1 MEIKT
6 NASDR
11 KALVK
16 AIAEITGAE
25 AKYDGPPKFTYTV
38 DYFVI
43 GRDNAITFDD
53 SADSEEVEH
62 LIEELSERGFI
73 ERTDEVEELEISV
86 PIEGMN
92 GDAFRNLLFML
103 HSKQYL
109 LNRVTRRESF
119 AVSDELIA
127 TLGNDPPNGYEAFCA
142 ALSADTGELKG
153 IRFDE
158 DKVTFTFPISDD
170 PAKNR
175 AYAELSAFMV
185 ARAKDAG
192 RVTATEQKPENEKY
206 YLRSWLLRLGLT
218 GEGGK
223 ASRKALLAGLKGHTA
238 FRTPVDAEKH
248 TGSPP
253 TVGVRKSSTSPSSSA
268 RLSITR

>member
-11 KALVK
+11 KALAK
-16 AIAEITGAE
+16 AIAEILGAE
-25 AKYDGPPKFTYTV
+25 VRYEGAPSFAYTV
-38 DYFVI
+38 DHFTVR
-43 GRDNAITFDD
+43 RDSTVAFDD
-53 SADSEEVEH
+53 SADSDEVEH
-62 LIEELSERGFI
+62 LIEELTERGFI
-73 ERTDEVEELEISV
+73 ERTDEIEELEISV
-86 PIEGMN
+86 PIEGMD

-119 AVSDELIA
+119 AVSDRLIA
-127 TLGNDPPNGYEAFCA
+127 TLGDNPPDGYEAFCA

-238 FRTPVDAEKH
+238 FRTPADAEKH
-248 TGSPP
+248 
-253 TVGVRKSSTSPSSSA
+253 KA
-268 RLSITR
+268 RLAARKAALAQPSEDSEEE

>member
-25 AKYDGPPKFTYTV
+25 AKYNGPPSFSYTV
-38 DYFVI
+38 DYFTVERS
-43 GRDNAITFDD
+43 GSVTFDD
-53 SADSEEVEH
+53 RADSEEVEL
-62 LIEELSERGFI
+62 LIDGLTERGFI
-73 ERTDEVEELEISV
+73 ERTEDIEELEISV
-86 PIEGMN
+86 PIEGM
-92 GDAFRNLLFML
+92 GGEAFRNLLFML

-109 LNRVTRRESF
+109 LNRVTRRETF
-119 AVSDELIA
+119 AVNEGLIA
-127 TLGNDPPNGYEAFCA
+127 ALTDNPPDSYEAFCA

-153 IRFDE
+153 VRFDE
-158 DKVTFTFPISDD
+158 DKVTFIFPIADD

-175 AYAELSAFMV
+175 AYAELAAFMV
-185 ARAKDAG
+185 ARAKDAD
-192 RVTATEQKPENEKY
+192 RVTAAEQKPENEKY
-206 YLRSWLLRLGLT
+206 NLRSWLLRLGLT

-238 FRTPVDAEKH
+238 FRTPADAEKH
-248 TGSPP
+248 
-253 TVGVRKSSTSPSSSA
+253 KA
-268 RLSITR
+268 RLAARKAALAQPSEDAEEE